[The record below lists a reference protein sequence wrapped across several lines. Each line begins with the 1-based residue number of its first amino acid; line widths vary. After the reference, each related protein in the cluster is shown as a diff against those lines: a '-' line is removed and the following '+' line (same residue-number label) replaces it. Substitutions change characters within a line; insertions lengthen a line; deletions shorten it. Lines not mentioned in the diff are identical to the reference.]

1 MGEEM
6 TAKMINFVYRY
17 NRYSPVT
24 FAIYKS
30 ARVDRKTPATIFEEN
45 YTDQKEFQNCFYNLI
60 WLTYRKGFKPLL
72 LDITQK

>member
-1 MGEEM
+1 MTEEV

-17 NRYSPVT
+17 NRYSPVS

-30 ARVDRKTPATIFEEN
+30 AKVERRTPATIFEKN
-45 YTDQKEFQNCFYNLI
+45 YQDQRDFEHNFYKLI

-72 LDITQK
+72 IEIS